1 MQIKEKAIE
10 FLAGLSFYLLEYEI
24 KNNNVVIIAA
34 NYSRDAKSRMSS
46 DVLFMLYI
54 QKKHHRHNL
63 E

>member
-54 QKKHHRHNL
+54 QKNNL